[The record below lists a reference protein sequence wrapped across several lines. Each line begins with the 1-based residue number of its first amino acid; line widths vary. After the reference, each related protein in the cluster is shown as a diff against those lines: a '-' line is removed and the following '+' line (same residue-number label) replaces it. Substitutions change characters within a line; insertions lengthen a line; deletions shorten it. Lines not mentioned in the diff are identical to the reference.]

1 MEALNTFFEEKG
13 LSKNSRKTYVNAV
26 KQYTRFTKMNLDELI
41 KEADFEEEERVR
53 WKKRTL
59 RKRLLDFRRYLYTSL
74 AEGSAKLYFS
84 RIKTIYT
91 HFGIEIGH
99 IPKYSSKQIDRTHEM
114 TYQDILTPKELKSA
128 YYEANNTVKTL
139 IVFGISS
146 GLSKADMLDLTV
158 ADFLDACKEYI
169 IDTNASPIQQLE
181 QLKKQEVIIPKF
193 IGNRKKTL
201 VRYTTY
207 CSPEAAEHIIS
218 ELIGRHFD
226 IVNAAEEN
234 EDDDIQKELSYDDK
248 VFDISE
254 SHMYYVFKKI
264 NKVLGLGK
272 VGKFSKFRCHQLRKF
287 QATTLINSS
296 AETWSIDEIDALQG
310 RVMDATHRAY
320 FQNNENKLYE
330 KYCNSVDDLMLFKKI
345 HDDSAKVRELEKEN
359 KEYKNK
365 MEEQD
370 KQIKEILE
378 MQEKIEQLVG
388 L

>member
-1 MEALNTFFEEKG
+1 MEALNIFFEEKG

-41 KEADFEEEERVR
+41 KEADFEEEERIR

-59 RKRLLDFRRYLYTSL
+59 RKRLLDFRRFLFTSL

-99 IPKYSSKQIDRTHEM
+99 IPMYKSKQIDRTHEM
-114 TYQDILTPKELKSA
+114 TYQDILTREELKSA
-128 YYEANNTVKTL
+128 YYEANNNVKSIIL
-139 IVFGISS
+139 FGISS
-146 GLSKADMLDLTV
+146 GLSKADMLELTV
-158 ADFLDACKEYI
+158 ADFLDSCSDYI
-169 IDTNASPIQQLE
+169 TDSDAPIIKQLQQLKE
-181 QLKKQEVIIPKF
+181 KEVIPKF
-193 IGNRKKTL
+193 GGNRKKTL
-201 VRYTTY
+201 IRYTTF

-218 ELIGRHFD
+218 DLIGRHFD
-226 IVNAAEEN
+226 IVNAAKEN
-234 EDDDIQKELSYDDK
+234 EDDDDIQKELSYDDK
-248 VFDISE
+248 LFDISE
-254 SHMYYVFKKI
+254 SHMYYVFNKI
-264 NKVLGLGK
+264 NQVLKLGK
-272 VGKFSKFRCHQLRKF
+272 VGKFIKFRCHQLRKF
-287 QATTLINSS
+287 QATTLLNSD
-296 AETWSIDEIDALQG
+296 AENWSIDEIDALQG

-320 FQNNENKLYE
+320 FQNNEDKLYE

-359 KEYKNK
+359 KEYKTK

>member
-1 MEALNTFFEEKG
+1 MESNTLNIFFEEKG

-26 KQYTRFTKMNLDELI
+26 KQYTRFTKMSLENLI
-41 KEADFEEEERVR
+41 KEADFEEEERIR

-59 RKRLLDFRRYLYTSL
+59 RKRLLDFRRYLYSSL

-99 IPKYSSKQIDRTHEM
+99 IPMYKSKQIDRTHEM
-114 TYQDILTPKELKSA
+114 TYRDILTREELKSA

-169 IDTNASPIQQLE
+169 TDTNASPIQQLE

-207 CSPEAAEHIIS
+207 CSPEAVEHIIS
-218 ELIGRHFD
+218 ELIGKHFD
-226 IVNAAEEN
+226 MINNA
-234 EDDDIQKELSYDDK
+234 DDDDVQLSLDDV

-254 SHMYYVFKKI
+254 SHMYYVFNKI
-264 NKVLGLGK
+264 NQVLGLGK

-287 QATTLINSS
+287 QATTLLNSD

-320 FQNNENKLYE
+320 FQNNEDKLYE

>member
-1 MEALNTFFEEKG
+1 MESNTLNIFFEEKG

-26 KQYTRFTKMNLDELI
+26 KQYTRFTKMSLENLI
-41 KEADFEEEERVR
+41 KEADFEEEERIR

-59 RKRLLDFRRYLYTSL
+59 RKRLLDFRRYLYSSL

-99 IPKYSSKQIDRTHEM
+99 IPMYKSKQIDRTHEM
-114 TYQDILTPKELKSA
+114 TYRDILTREELKSA

-169 IDTNASPIQQLE
+169 TDTNASPIQQLE

-201 VRYTTY
+201 VRYSTY
-207 CSPEAAEHIIS
+207 CSPEAVEHIIS
-218 ELIGRHFD
+218 VLIGKHFD
-226 IVNAAEEN
+226 MINNA
-234 EDDDIQKELSYDDK
+234 DDDDVQLSLDDV

-254 SHMYYVFKKI
+254 SHMYYVFNKI
-264 NKVLGLGK
+264 NQVLGLGK

-287 QATTLINSS
+287 QATTLLNSD

-320 FQNNENKLYE
+320 FQNNEDKLYE